1 MAVTKKSLIG
11 NSGASKST
19 SKSTAKIAKPTSAA
33 KLATAQRT
41 LAKPLAVGSA
51 KTAYKVARGI
61 TLARQINAMKAF

>member
-19 SKSTAKIAKPTSAA
+19 SKSTAKVAKPTSSA

-41 LAKPLAVGSA
+41 LAMPLVAASA
-51 KTAYKVARGI
+51 KTAFKVARSAG
-61 TLARQINAMKAF
+61 LINAMRPPV

>member
-1 MAVTKKSLIG
+1 MAVTKKSLIS

-19 SKSTAKIAKPTSAA
+19 SKPTAKVAKPTSTA

-51 KTAYKVARGI
+51 KTTFRVARHA
-61 TLARQINAMKAF
+61 LRSLSAMTKF